1 VSLPPA
7 TAPASTTTSAEVPA
21 PSTTSTTLDPGPT
34 TGDVEG
40 FGIIEIELGGE
51 SMAVAV
57 ADTPDLRRQGLMF
70 VEDLGDLDGM
80 LFDFG
85 GESRGAF
92 WMKNTLIPLD
102 IAFFDGD
109 GELVAALTMVPCEA
123 DPCPTY
129 DPEVP
134 YSYAIE
140 VPAGVFGGLPDDA
153 RLRF

>member
-1 VSLPPA
+1 MSLPPA

-21 PSTTSTTLDPGPT
+21 PSATSTTLEPAPT

-40 FGIIEIELGGE
+40 FEIIEIEIDGE
-51 SMAVAV
+51 RMSVAV
-57 ADTPDLRRQGLMF
+57 ADTPDLRQQGLMF
-70 VEDLGDLDGM
+70 VEDLGDLVGM

-85 GESRGAF
+85 AESQGAF

-102 IAFFDGD
+102 IAFFDG
-109 GELVAALTMVPCEA
+109 GGALVAVLKMVPCEA
-123 DPCPTY
+123 EPCPPY
-129 DPEVP
+129 DPGVP

-140 VPAGVFGGLPDDA
+140 VPAGAFRDLPDDA

>member
-1 VSLPPA
+1 M
-7 TAPASTTTSAEVPA
+7 PA
-21 PSTTSTTLDPGPT
+21 PSATSTTLDPAPT

-40 FGIIEIELGGE
+40 LRIIEIEIDGE
-51 SMAVAV
+51 SMAVAI
-57 ADTPDLRRQGLMF
+57 ADTPDLRQQGLMF

-85 GESRGAF
+85 AESQGAF

-102 IAFFDGD
+102 IAFFDG
-109 GELVAALTMVPCEA
+109 GGALVAVLTMVPCEA

-129 DPEVP
+129 DPGVP

-140 VPAGVFGGLPDDA
+140 VPAGAFGDLPDDA
-153 RLRF
+153 RLSF